1 MAPSAL
7 KSAVTVEINDENALT
22 RTAVEMAARA
32 IDSLVQDSPKLDEA
46 REFKI
51 EIGVN
56 GTARPAFLEQATL
69 HKGGTITAEARV
81 VVFTSTIEG
90 TLYLIDLSYSEQ
102 RWSAKLNKAMA
113 ISND

>member
-7 KSAVTVEINDENALT
+7 KSAVIVEINDESALT

-46 REFKI
+46 REFK
-51 EIGVN
+51 IGVN

>member
-7 KSAVTVEINDENALT
+7 KSAVIVEINDESALT

-69 HKGGTITAEARV
+69 HKGGAITAEARV